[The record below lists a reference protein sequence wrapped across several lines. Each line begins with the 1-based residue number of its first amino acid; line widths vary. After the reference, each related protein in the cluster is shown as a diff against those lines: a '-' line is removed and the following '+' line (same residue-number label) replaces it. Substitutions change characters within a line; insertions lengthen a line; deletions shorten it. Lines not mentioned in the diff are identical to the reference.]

1 MLYFCKLYNM
11 KRFTNNKMNFMQF
24 ENISTL
30 VRFLSMPVIF
40 VIPKICVFLIKNKNN
55 VRQISSNIK
64 KIKPVNI
71 KITKSKTT
79 TPLLLFFPYVE
90 TPSFSER
97 VKLLPVASDYVS
109 DNLYKFWVNK
119 WLQDYIGHF
128 NVHLKMPKPDYLLIF
143 QYLTTKLSTV
153 YDEYLVPETTQNL
166 HMQNAFILGYLN
178 HVAYNCILDKIEQI
192 FQDYLAE
199 YAYNDFLIK
208 NHFRIDTDMS
218 KLKFIVSILPTKL
231 KKCIKAQKKFLNI
244 KKNKLL
250 LDDSRVNQINLQYW
264 SIDLHEADISYFDH
278 IYDLVSNNNNN
289 LLKNSKINHNIFTQI
304 KAIINN
310 EFIIIFDSCL
320 LPETRQSLA
329 FAQAVFLGYITYDI
343 LDKLEAI
350 ISNTF
355 CHCFEI
361 YQKHQNKGIIDYN
374 HNLVE
379 VTQAKAQ
386 AQAQAKVGINIEL
399 KGVVKGKKV
408 KIKKL
413 PVYRKF
419 PLGIVYFYPAF
430 APLNSNRVKLPPTKY
445 SSSNMIPDPTYTKYL
460 QHWVLKYIRK
470 FPTLLSIPRYDY
482 QRLLQYILS
491 IKFVTI
497 FDEYLL
503 PETTKTI
510 SLKYAIDLGYITRI
524 DCLEIQIKI
533 KVAIHT
539 YVVEYVKSVTTIR
552 LASLLKKYVGLGN
565 YNLKQT
571 IKGGLFRCDILPEIL
586 KKTTSKLLFRV
597 KIVKIYKRILKPKFP
612 LGNFYFYRPVA
623 LRIPKRIKLSLF
635 ILQDYPE
642 FHYQQFLD
650 HWIKKYIG
658 IFPTILKIVYSDSQ
672 MIYKILS
679 KELTTIFDAYLLP
692 ETTKTLPAY
701 QAIYLG
707 YLTRK
712 HCLAIQMKVK
722 VAVYNC
728 LVEFV
733 EYQAQQVKIAEVTAI
748 YHHRKRF
755 VNPLRYSKKELLVQ
769 VLRTRLQLCGTKY
782 EDHELTPQELIIKS
796 EILIKK
802 SYRHLQD
809 YIGDDLIIQT
819 SAIRAEDLARSKKY
833 PERQLSS
840 DEIDNYLK
848 IPLPTESSLILGLH
862 TKWLKDKQPYP
873 SLDRMLKPYGEP
885 DLWNDYKSDESEIES
900 DESEIEFEETF
911 NETAT
916 ESSGIDDEVPSLEV
930 LMADLDEEITVNSE
944 EDDMNKITD
953 KYLKN
958 KKKSGNNNLF

>member
-1 MLYFCKLYNM
+1 MQ
-11 KRFTNNKMNFMQF
+11 RFTNNKMNFMQF

-30 VRFLSMPVIF
+30 VRFSSMSVIF
-40 VIPKICVFLIKNKNN
+40 VTPKTGIFLIKNKNN
-55 VRQISSNIK
+55 IRQISRTIK

-71 KITKSKTT
+71 KTTKSKTT
-79 TPLLLFFPYVE
+79 TPLWLFFPDVE

-128 NVHLKMPKPDYLLIF
+128 NVHLKIPKPDYLLIF
-143 QYLTTKLSTV
+143 HYLTTKLSTV

-192 FQDYLAE
+192 FQDYLTE
-199 YAYNDFLIK
+199 YAYNDFLLK
-208 NHFRIDTDMS
+208 NGFRIDTDMS

-264 SIDLHEADISYFDH
+264 SIDLHEAGISYFDH
-278 IYDLVSNNNNN
+278 IYDLVSNNNN
-289 LLKNSKINHNIFTQI
+289 LLKNSKINHNTFTQI

-355 CHCFEI
+355 CHYFEI
-361 YQKHQNKGIIDYN
+361 YQKHQNKDIIDYN

-379 VTQAKAQ
+379 VI
-386 AQAQAKVGINIEL
+386 QAKVGINIEL

-470 FPTLLSIPRYDY
+470 FPTLLSIPQYDY

-533 KVAIHT
+533 KVEIHA
-539 YVVEYVKSVTTIR
+539 YVVEYVKSLTTIR

-635 ILQDYPE
+635 ILQDSPE

-658 IFPTILKIVYSDSQ
+658 IFPTILNIAYLDSQ
-672 MIYKILS
+672 KIYRILS
-679 KELTTIFDAYLLP
+679 EELTTIFDEYLLP

-712 HCLAIQMKVK
+712 HCLAIHIKVK

-733 EYQAQQVKIAEVTAI
+733 DFQAKEAKIAEVTAI

-802 SYRHLQD
+802 SYKHLQD

-833 PERQLSS
+833 PKRQLSS
-840 DEIDNYLK
+840 DEVDDYLK
-848 IPLPTESSLILGLH
+848 MPLPTESSLILGLH
-862 TKWLKDKQPYP
+862 VKWLKDKQPYP
-873 SLDRMLKPYGEP
+873 SLAQIPKPYGEP
-885 DLWNDYKSDESEIES
+885 DLWEDNESEIDS
-900 DESEIEFEETF
+900 VETF
-911 NETAT
+911 DATTT
-916 ESSGIDDEVPSLEV
+916 ESIEINDEVPSLEI
-930 LMADLDEEITVNSE
+930 LIADLDEEIAVNRE